1 MLFRRA
7 LPAARQRSAHPVPVY
22 EMGSKEF
29 RLQPAI
35 SCLSFEFS
43 KTTNVQQKIMKKYSA
58 LTLIM
63 ALAFCASQLS
73 EAQGNKDAKEAAKF
87 SREGFEDTQNKD
99 WNKAVDAFRKAAQL
113 DRKQAP
119 NLGSALQHR
128 GMEYTTQQQFPE
140 AISDFSEALKLTPND
155 PNIYERRAY
164 VEMKSNDYD
173 KALADY
179 SEAIKLKPNEIRYY
193 LYRSYIYET
202 KNDIKNSMADTERAL
217 KLDPNNQE
225 AKTRKARLEARQ
237 AANAPL
243 PPPPP
248 AKSKASPA
256 AARTP

>member
-1 MLFRRA
+1 
-7 LPAARQRSAHPVPVY
+7 
-22 EMGSKEF
+22 
-29 RLQPAI
+29 
-35 SCLSFEFS
+35 
-43 KTTNVQQKIMKKYSA
+43 
-58 LTLIM
+58 M
-63 ALAFCASQLS
+63 ALALCASQLS
-73 EAQGNKDAKEAAKF
+73 KAQGSKDAKEAAKF
-87 SREGFEDTQNKD
+87 SREGFEATQNKD

-119 NLGSALQHR
+119 NLVSALQHR

-164 VEMKSNDYD
+164 VEMKTNDYD

-179 SEAIKLKPNEIRYY
+179 SEAIMLKQIEIRYY

-217 KLDPNNQE
+217 KLDPNTQE
-225 AKTRKARLEARQ
+225 AKSRKARLEARQ

-248 AKSKASPA
+248 ARSPKASPA
-256 AARTP
+256 AGRTP

>member
-1 MLFRRA
+1 
-7 LPAARQRSAHPVPVY
+7 
-22 EMGSKEF
+22 
-29 RLQPAI
+29 
-35 SCLSFEFS
+35 
-43 KTTNVQQKIMKKYSA
+43 MKKYSA
-58 LTLIM
+58 LTLIT
-63 ALAFCASQLS
+63 ALGFCVSQFAQ
-73 EAQGNKDAKEAAKF
+73 AQGSKDAKEAAKF
-87 SREGFEDTQNKD
+87 SREGFEATQNKD

-119 NLGSALQHR
+119 NLVSALQHR

-155 PNIYERRAY
+155 PNIHERRAY
-164 VEMKSNDYD
+164 VEMKTNDYD

-225 AKTRKARLEARQ
+225 AKSRKARLEARQ

-243 PPPPP
+243 PPPPARSP
-248 AKSKASPA
+248 KASPA

>member
-1 MLFRRA
+1 
-7 LPAARQRSAHPVPVY
+7 
-22 EMGSKEF
+22 
-29 RLQPAI
+29 
-35 SCLSFEFS
+35 
-43 KTTNVQQKIMKKYSA
+43 MKKYSA
-58 LTLIM
+58 LTLIT
-63 ALAFCASQLS
+63 ALGICFLQFAQ
-73 EAQGNKDAKEAAKF
+73 AQGSKDAKEAAKF
-87 SREGFEDTQNKD
+87 SREGFEATQNKD

-164 VEMKSNDYD
+164 VEMKTNDYD

-202 KNDIKNSMADTERAL
+202 KGDVKSSMADTDKAL

-225 AKTRKARLEARQ
+225 AKSRKARLEARQ

-243 PPPPP
+243 PPPPARSP
-248 AKSKASPA
+248 KASPA